1 MTDYRS
7 TYPDVDHLD
16 RFRALKE
23 AQPFLKQKKIVC
35 RQILE
40 VLSKTDSGSLEFRI
54 GGFVIFFTKGFGV
67 WSERKDVIQVSIE
80 VNKEEAGEIV
90 VYEYGTNEIAHM
102 EWVLEN
108 GK

>member
-1 MTDYRS
+1 M
-7 TYPDVDHLD
+7 
-16 RFRALKE
+16 
-23 AQPFLKQKKIVC
+23 
-35 RQILE
+35 
-40 VLSKTDSGSLEFRI
+40 
-54 GGFVIFFTKGFGV
+54 

-90 VYEYGTNEIAHM
+90 AYEYGTNEIAHM